1 MAENVFTS
9 SHSQSSILTSQMAP
23 NFSNIFQ
30 NPAISSSILA
40 CSQLASNF
48 LLNQSQFDLSRFL
61 LESYLKTIFDCQ
73 RTQITQ
79 SAAITG
85 LSLNWPTPSLAE
97 FQIPFLLNGAGN
109 ADSTRSNQFG
119 VELDKIKL
127 VRLKTLEL
135 RY

>member
-48 LLNQSQFDLSRFL
+48 LLSQPQFDLSRFV
-61 LESYLKTIFDCQ
+61 LETYLRTIFDCQ
-73 RTQITQ
+73 RTQTTP
-79 SAAITG
+79 SAAVTG
-85 LSLNWPTPSLAE
+85 LSLIWPTPSLAE

-109 ADSTRSNQFG
+109 VDSTRSNQIG
-119 VELDKIKL
+119 VVHDKIKL